1 MNLVLFMGSQH
12 HRIDEFW
19 LGERISYPKL
29 LICTKLKKKKTK
41 KKTKK
46 KPTEQHIE
54 LLSCTEVQS
63 SQLGKNKIM
72 TAPNDRLVVTF
83 EQIKSSLD
91 YSRLKHKKNRFQ
103 QYSSLK

>member
-41 KKTKK
+41 KKPQDSIIPPHPKK
-46 KPTEQHIE
+46 THQNNMPVDQKSVIKAT
-54 LLSCTEVQS
+54 VW
-63 SQLGKNKIM
+63 KNKQ
-72 TAPNDRLVVTF
+72 
-83 EQIKSSLD
+83 QI
-91 YSRLKHKKNRFQ
+91 
-103 QYSSLK
+103 